1 MTSRSISQNISKSD
15 HNLNPNQKEDSDLA
29 NIDNS
34 DLYLFLQF
42 YFTDAHKNLKKIISQ
57 SVITNESEVP
67 KITSSFNFWLNFS
80 LNFKDK
86 SFVDLLLSKEIKAT
100 FCKKSLKQILE
111 DIVKFLFDNFKSEQ
125 AFNKIMKNNYNKLFE
140 LILRF
145 KDIIDNVYESDLRNE
160 IFINIKE
167 EEEKNNE
174 SENNSNNNSNK
185 SSIINLI
192 RPIMAQSDKEDD
204 DNANNQFNSN
214 DNNKD
219 NISNVNNVLN
229 NNNVNINNIQIS
241 SNNNNNQNNN
251 INISSTTSLIQN
263 LQNNQSNM
271 DIENGMNNAN
281 EENNKNEIL
290 DNNNN
295 EKYPFVIEHPC
306 LDYEEI
312 KKLFYNFCYFTNF
325 NLRYFQV
332 VFYEKIGYAFLDYN
346 GNFLWADDYTTYI
359 LFEEENIKK
368 INLFNVMTDFSKYIL
383 KKKYKDKFFDFQ
395 DENNRMRVFTYTIDL
410 GKNKEKESIKRQEK
424 LYEDLNKIKTLV
436 SRATPVLLT
445 GQENIFIASIFLET
459 KFSLYRQNFDFFYW
473 KSDWNNQ

>member
-1 MTSRSISQNISKSD
+1 
-15 HNLNPNQKEDSDLA
+15 
-29 NIDNS
+29 
-34 DLYLFLQF
+34 
-42 YFTDAHKNLKKIISQ
+42 
-57 SVITNESEVP
+57 
-67 KITSSFNFWLNFS
+67 
-80 LNFKDK
+80 
-86 SFVDLLLSKEIKAT
+86 
-100 FCKKSLKQILE
+100 
-111 DIVKFLFDNFKSEQ
+111 
-125 AFNKIMKNNYNKLFE
+125 
-140 LILRF
+140 
-145 KDIIDNVYESDLRNE
+145 
-160 IFINIKE
+160 
-167 EEEKNNE
+167 
-174 SENNSNNNSNK
+174 
-185 SSIINLI
+185 
-192 RPIMAQSDKEDD
+192 
-204 DNANNQFNSN
+204 
-214 DNNKD
+214 
-219 NISNVNNVLN
+219 
-229 NNNVNINNIQIS
+229 
-241 SNNNNNQNNN
+241 
-251 INISSTTSLIQN
+251 
-263 LQNNQSNM
+263 M

-290 DNNNN
+290 DINN